1 VQPAAATIV
10 RPNIGCDATVPD
22 QKIEP
27 PTEKD
32 IENIALGVVHAG
44 QVIEQALDEDLDGTR
59 NDLVLI
65 QRVLDQGVVEPEAT
79 YTLQALGLAF
89 GRAFLNEFPGYD
101 WWMVED
107 EYGRDPAI
115 RYKETNLLVFPMTM
129 ISKRVED
136 GEQFDVAELF
146 DGLAKQLAA
155 LIQEGVAGA

>member
-1 VQPAAATIV
+1 M
-10 RPNIGCDATVPD
+10 PD

-32 IENIALGVVHAG
+32 IENIAMGVVHAG
-44 QVIEQALDEDLDGTR
+44 QVIEQALGEDIDGSR
-59 NDLVLI
+59 NDLLLI

-79 YTLQALGLAF
+79 YTLQAFGLAF
-89 GRAFLNEFPGYD
+89 GRAFLNEFPDYD

-115 RYKETNLLVFPMTM
+115 RYKETSLLVFPMTM

-136 GEQFDVAELF
+136 GEEIDVGELF
-146 DGLAKQLAA
+146 DGLAKQLAE
-155 LIQEGVAGA
+155 LIQEGVYGD

>member
-1 VQPAAATIV
+1 M
-10 RPNIGCDATVPD
+10 PD

-32 IENIALGVVHAG
+32 IESIAMGVVHAG
-44 QVIEQALDEDLDGTR
+44 QVIEQALGEDLTGTTA
-59 NDLVLI
+59 DLDLI

-89 GRAFLNEFPGYD
+89 GRTFLNEFPDYD

-115 RYKETNLLVFPMTM
+115 RYKETSLLVFPMTM

-136 GEQFDVAELF
+136 GEEIDINELF
-146 DGLAKQLAA
+146 DGLAKQLSE
-155 LIQEGVAGA
+155 LIEEGIGEA